1 MLDNVSNLM
10 DNYFINKKQRASL
23 ETNETSQ
30 TADEDYRLLI
40 LKKLRLTRKC
50 HKFTDEQLLCLTD
63 E

>member
-30 TADEDYRLLI
+30 TADEDYRFLI
-40 LKKLRLTRKC
+40 LKKLRLTRKW
-50 HKFTDEQLLCLTD
+50 HKFTDEQLLWLTD